1 MYEIKH
7 LNFSSVNLPDIAPL
21 AVTEAAELD
30 AGGAKALAALLA
42 EGESPH
48 TVRGYH
54 SALRYWH
61 AWVRLRYGQGL
72 ALPLPV
78 AVALQFVVDHVQ
90 HQADL
95 GLQQALP
102 PEVDAA
108 LVSSGAKAKA
118 GPLALNTVI
127 HRLAV
132 LSKLHQVRQV
142 PNPCQDEQVRH
153 AVTMAR
159 KAYARRGERVQK
171 KAALTRAPL
180 ELLLATCDD
189 SLIGQR
195 DRALMLFA
203 WASGGRRR
211 SEVAKAT
218 IEQLHSIA
226 PGQYLYEMSH
236 SKTNQTGRDLPENRK
251 PIVGVAG
258 QALQAWLSAS
268 QITGGAIF
276 RRVYKGGRVGSAA
289 LTDMSISAIVKQ
301 RCALAGVEGDFSA
314 HSLRSGFVTE
324 AGRQSMPL
332 ADTMALT
339 GHRSVQ
345 SVLGYFRAESPL
357 QNPAARLLESE

>member
-1 MYEIKH
+1 M
-7 LNFSSVNLPDIAPL
+7 
-21 AVTEAAELD
+21 AELD
-30 AGGAKALAALLA
+30 AGGAQALAALLA

-48 TVRGYH
+48 TVSSYH
-54 SALRYWH
+54 AALRYWH
-61 AWVRLRYGQGL
+61 AWVRLRYGQAL
-72 ALPLPV
+72 ALPLPA
-78 AVALQFVVDHVQ
+78 AVVLQFVVDHVQ
-90 HQADL
+90 HRAES

-102 PEVDAA
+102 PEIDAA
-108 LVSSGAKAKA
+108 LVASGAKGKP

-132 LSKLHQVRQV
+132 LSKLHQVRQL
-142 PNPCQDEQVRH
+142 PNPCQDERVRH
-153 AVTMAR
+153 ALTMAR
-159 KAYARRGERVQK
+159 KAYARRGERAQK

-189 SLIGQR
+189 SLIGRR
-195 DRALMLFA
+195 DRALLLFA

-211 SEVAKAT
+211 SEVARAAM
-218 IEQLHSIA
+218 EQLHVIA
-226 PGQYLYEMSH
+226 PGQYLYELSH
-236 SKTNQTGRDLPENRK
+236 SKTNQAGRDLPENRK

-258 QALQAWLSAS
+258 QALQAWLAAAG
-268 QITGGAIF
+268 IAGGAIF
-276 RRVYKGGRVGSAA
+276 RRVYKGGRVGSEA
-289 LTDMSISAIVKQ
+289 LTDMSVSAIVKQ

-357 QNPAARLLESE
+357 QNPAARLLEGE

>member
-1 MYEIKH
+1 M
-7 LNFSSVNLPDIAPL
+7 APSG
-21 AVTEAAELD
+21 AQGLD
-30 AGGAKALAALLA
+30 AGGAQALAALLA

-48 TVRGYH
+48 TISSYQA
-54 SALRYWH
+54 ALRYWE
-61 AWVRLRYGQGL
+61 AWVQLRYRQAL
-72 ALPLPV
+72 ALPLPA
-78 AVALQFVVDHVQ
+78 AVVLQFVVDHVQ
-90 HQADL
+90 HRAEA

-102 PEVDAA
+102 PEIDQA
-108 LVSSGAKAKA
+108 LVASGAKGKP
-118 GPLALNTVI
+118 GPLALSTVI

-132 LSKLHQVRQV
+132 LSKLHQVRQL
-142 PNPCQDEQVRH
+142 PNPCQDAEVRH
-153 AVTMAR
+153 AITMAR
-159 KAYARRGERVQK
+159 KAYARRGERAQK

-180 ELLLATCDD
+180 ELLLDTCDN
-189 SLIGQR
+189 SLAGKR
-195 DRALMLFA
+195 DRALLLFA

-211 SEVAKAT
+211 SEVAGAT
-218 IEQLHSIA
+218 LEQLHAIA
-226 PGQYLYEMSH
+226 PGQYLYELSH

-258 QALQAWLSAS
+258 RALADWLATSGIAA
-268 QITGGAIF
+268 GPLF
-276 RRVYKGGRVGSAA
+276 RRIYRNGRVGSEA
-289 LTDMSISAIVKQ
+289 LTPVSVSAIVKQ

-357 QNPAARLLESE
+357 HNPAGKLLESD